1 MDDRDILELY
11 NARNESAIDRT
22 AEKYGSYCRAVA
34 FHILQNDEDAEECVN
49 DTWWRAW
56 NVIPPQ
62 NPPCLRLFLGKITR
76 NLSLDVFKRH
86 HREKRGGGSLPLVL
100 EELKEC
106 LPAQNTTEEQVD
118 ETLLTELIDRFMSTL
133 SERDRWIFLRRYWNT
148 DSVQEIADALAMD
161 ANTVKVM
168 LYRTRKKL
176 RCALEKEGF
185 LSEIGGSV

>member
-1 MDDRDILELY
+1 MDDREIIELY

-22 AEKYGSYCRAVA
+22 AEKYGCYCRAVA

-56 NVIPPQ
+56 NTIPPQ
-62 NPPCLRLFLGKITR
+62 SPPCLRLFLGKITR
-76 NLSLDVFKRH
+76 NLSLDLFRRF
-86 HREKRGGGSLPLVL
+86 HREKRGGDTLTLVL
-100 EELKEC
+100 DELEEC
-106 LPAQNTTEEQVD
+106 LPARNTTEEQVD
-118 ETLLTELIDRFMSTL
+118 EALLTEAIDRFMSTL
-133 SERDRWIFLRRYWNT
+133 SERERWIFSRRYWNT

-185 LSEIGGSV
+185 

>member
-1 MDDRDILELY
+1 MDDREILDLY

-34 FHILQNDEDAEECVN
+34 FHILQNDEDTEECVN

-56 NVIPPQ
+56 NTIPPQ
-62 NPPCLRLFLGKITR
+62 DPPCLRLFLGKITR
-76 NLSLDVFKRH
+76 NLSFDVFRRL
-86 HREKRGGGSLPLVL
+86 HREKRGGDTITQALDEL
-100 EELKEC
+100 EEC

-118 ETLLTELIDRFMSTL
+118 EALLTEAIDWFMSTL
-133 SERDRWIFLRRYWNT
+133 SSRDRWIFSRRYWNT
-148 DSVQEIADALAMD
+148 DSVQEIAEALAMD
-161 ANTVKVM
+161 ANTVKVI